1 MHWELS
7 VRCLKKDQ
15 ESFDAFTK
23 LLGSKQFIDIAGA
36 DYNSKAAEIVDIARR
51 AKIPANVIENILAN
65 KTAGNASEWAK
76 ESLKYDDF
84 NKFRVQDPNNKE
96 KWFSLGDYLEKLN
109 NNPQFMEQVAS
120 NVTAP
125 ILIHLSEQQIKE
137 EIEKQ
142 KKKANNSNPWRGI

>member
-1 MHWELS
+1 MYTRE
-7 VRCLKKDQ
+7 Q

-23 LLGSKQFIDIAGA
+23 LLNSSNFKSLAEA
-36 DYNSKAAEIVDIARR
+36 DTINNISTEIVDIARR
-51 AKIPANVIENILAN
+51 AKIPANIVESVLAN
-65 KTAGNASEWAK
+65 KTAKNASEWGK

-96 KWFSLGDYLEKLN
+96 KWYSLGDYLKKLN
-109 NNPQFMEQVAS
+109 ENPQFMEQVAS

-125 ILIHLSEQQIKE
+125 NLVHLNEQQIKE

-142 KKKANNSNPWRGI
+142 KKEDDNFNPYKIR